1 MKENLTSLLD
11 ISPVIGAINTYDD
24 LKKIIL
30 TDINIVFIL
39 SSNILEISNM
49 VDILKKNIHTYWG

>member
-30 TDINIVFIL
+30 TDIKKKDIFGQLFQLVEYFSYERELLFI
-39 SSNILEISNM
+39 IE
-49 VDILKKNIHTYWG
+49 